1 MGILMLLQI
10 KISGCGRNMGE
21 GVDEGKDIE
30 DGVFPPHL
38 LKLSKLDV
46 SCAWF

>member
-1 MGILMLLQI
+1 MGILTLLQI
-10 KISGCGRNMGE
+10 NISGCGRNVGE

-38 LKLSKLDV
+38 LKLSNVEKP
-46 SCAWF
+46 CAWF